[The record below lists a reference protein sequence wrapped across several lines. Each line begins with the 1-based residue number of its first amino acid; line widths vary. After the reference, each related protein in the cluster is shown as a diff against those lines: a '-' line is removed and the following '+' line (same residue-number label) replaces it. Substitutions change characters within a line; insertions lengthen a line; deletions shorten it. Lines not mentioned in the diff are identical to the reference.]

1 MNQVNTK
8 ASTKFIQEL
17 QRSAQRQTTR
27 IFRADMEY
35 TKGVDLERGGR
46 DFLKNIQAMS
56 NTLNEC
62 VEPFAIIKAY
72 FGKVVI
78 IHGILREDKITFC
91 KYWRGLVPCKP
102 P

>member
-1 MNQVNTK
+1 MEKKELEKPPSKLRSPAQCSATK
-8 ASTKFIQEL
+8 DPDLPSRHGLYQGG
-17 QRSAQRQTTR
+17 RSR
-27 IFRADMEY
+27 E
-35 TKGVDLERGGR
+35 GGR
-46 DFLKNIQAMS
+46 DFLKNIQAIS